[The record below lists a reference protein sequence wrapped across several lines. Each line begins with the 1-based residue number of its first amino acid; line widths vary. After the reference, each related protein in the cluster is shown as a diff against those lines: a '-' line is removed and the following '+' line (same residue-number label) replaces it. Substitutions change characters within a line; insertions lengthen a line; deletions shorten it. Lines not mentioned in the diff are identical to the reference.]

1 MLLYSGDAYRLLF
14 WIYVFYDLWF
24 SECVSYA
31 GICGSK
37 IRSPGINWKYYVG
50 AWKIISAHLPCGVY
64 AFEEGCTT
72 CSAMWNLFY
81 SRGISCGMYA
91 EYGTSRHYIFC
102 DVTFPALSVLFDSV
116 APDFWSGYTQFLQS
130 EESGSKE
137 SDILWSGWNCIFA
150 RMYFRSDNF
159 CATVA
164 ECDPAHMHLKK
175 WKTLC
180 SGVGLR
186 LFWVCAPW
194 ARSNGCKS
202 RTCPRSGKCIAEQQG
217 CPSWGG
223 IWRKL

>member
-1 MLLYSGDAYRLLF
+1 MEYAKRTGNRNMLLYSGDAYSLLF

-24 SECVSYA
+24 FECVSYA

-81 SRGISCGMYA
+81 RRGISCGMYA

-137 SDILWSGWNCIFA
+137 SDLLWSGWDRVFDW
-150 RMYFRSDNF
+150 MHFRSDDF
-159 CATVA
+159 CAAVA
-164 ECDPAHMHLKK
+164 ESDSTHMHLKK
-175 WKTLC
+175 
-180 SGVGLR
+180 
-186 LFWVCAPW
+186 
-194 ARSNGCKS
+194 
-202 RTCPRSGKCIAEQQG
+202 
-217 CPSWGG
+217 
-223 IWRKL
+223 

>member
-1 MLLYSGDAYRLLF
+1 MEYAKRTGNRNMLLYSGDAYSLLF

-24 SECVSYA
+24 FECLSYA

-91 EYGTSRHYIFC
+91 EYGTLRHYIFC

-175 WKTLC
+175 
-180 SGVGLR
+180 
-186 LFWVCAPW
+186 
-194 ARSNGCKS
+194 
-202 RTCPRSGKCIAEQQG
+202 
-217 CPSWGG
+217 
-223 IWRKL
+223 